1 MVNILQV
8 DNVARGQPII
18 SYLQPLSN
26 YLLLTA
32 TSDVA
37 SENSCLEPPP
47 RILTDHQ
54 LPPTQRQCHQRATQ
68 ICGRDFLTLLWIH
81 LLDVSTDEFPKFLD
95 LRFYFLLWLQKPQG
109 PIPVLEYGI
118 CGPLSPFDP
127 AMVIHTWLQNKLSPS
142 LMVERAESLH

>member
-37 SENSCLEPPP
+37 SDNSCLEPPP
-47 RILTDHQ
+47 TYINRPPASSNPKAVSSESNSNMWQ
-54 LPPTQRQCHQRATQ
+54 RLPYS
-68 ICGRDFLTLLWIH
+68 
-81 LLDVSTDEFPKFLD
+81 VMN
-95 LRFYFLLWLQKPQG
+95 
-109 PIPVLEYGI
+109 
-118 CGPLSPFDP
+118 PF
-127 AMVIHTWLQNKLSPS
+127 T
-142 LMVERAESLH
+142 